1 MISQRACLWAQPPA
15 RPLTSLPMSSNGEPQ
30 DEAPQ
35 SPADQETPYEM
46 PEPEWDWVDKGAEPE
61 GETRD

>member
-1 MISQRACLWAQPPA
+1 
-15 RPLTSLPMSSNGEPQ
+15 MSSNGEPQ
-30 DEAPQ
+30 EEAPQ
-35 SPADQETPYEM
+35 SPADQETPYQM